1 MRNDKQRNEELESK
15 EYKEFGISSEDATL
29 RGPFRIDHSPFT
41 FHDHH

>member
-15 EYKEFGISSEDATL
+15 EYREFGISSEDKKIEV
-29 RGPFRIDHSPFT
+29 PFTIDYSPFT